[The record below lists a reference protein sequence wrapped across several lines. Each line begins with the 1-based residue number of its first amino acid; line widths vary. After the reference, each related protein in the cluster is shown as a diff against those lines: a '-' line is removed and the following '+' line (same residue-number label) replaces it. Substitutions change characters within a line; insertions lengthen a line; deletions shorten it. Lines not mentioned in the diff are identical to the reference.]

1 MSFWDKLKPVVQEP
15 APTRAA
21 LGPEGRS
28 LLLEWGDSAPTE
40 IPARALRQ
48 ACPCA
53 GCVDETTGK
62 RTLDVNSVPVDMRI
76 TAFSTVGN
84 YALSFVFA
92 DSHSTGIFRFGYLD
106 EVARAAP
113 R

>member
-15 APTRAA
+15 SPTRAA

-28 LLLEWGDSAPTE
+28 LSLEWETGPATE
-40 IPARALRQ
+40 ISARTLRQ

-76 TAFSTVGN
+76 ESFSTVGN

-106 EVARAAP
+106 EVARAAS